1 MRKHIFCCA
10 VLSTAFL
17 FTTSI
22 VAQNIG
28 IKGGINLASLSQEEF
43 EANVEDLKEN
53 SIVGVQAGLVFELP
67 VLEMLAIQPELL
79 WVQKGG
85 KSTYSLLDS
94 EVERTV
100 TYNHIQIPVLAKIKA
115 TTEGQA
121 FGLNFF
127 GGPFASF
134 SLNGKAKVKTTTPLG
149 TTEVEQDIDYSD
161 DDNYERR
168 LDWGLTF
175 GLGANFN
182 ALFIDL
188 RYDLG
193 INNLLDDDA
202 SNANNNNK
210 DPYLRTRGLGLTA
223 GLMFG
228 GK

>member
-1 MRKHIFCCA
+1 MKKHIFYGTTL
-10 VLSTAFL
+10 VLTIFL
-17 FTTSI
+17 TQAAW
-22 VAQNIG
+22 AQSVG
-28 IKGGINLASLSQEEF
+28 LKGGINLASLSQEPF
-43 EANVEDLKEN
+43 EANVEDLKEK
-53 SIVGVQAGLVFELP
+53 SILGIQAGLVFELP
-67 VLEMLAIQPELL
+67 IAEIFAIQPELL

-85 KSTYSLLDS
+85 KSTYTFLGN
-94 EVERTV
+94 EIERSV

-115 TTEGQA
+115 TTDGEA

-134 SLNGKAKVKTTTPLG
+134 SLGGKAKVTTKG
-149 TTEVEQDIDYSD
+149 AVSSEIEEDIDYSD

-175 GLGANFN
+175 GLGANLG
-182 ALFIDL
+182 ALFLDL

-223 GLMFG
+223 GFMFG
-228 GK
+228 K